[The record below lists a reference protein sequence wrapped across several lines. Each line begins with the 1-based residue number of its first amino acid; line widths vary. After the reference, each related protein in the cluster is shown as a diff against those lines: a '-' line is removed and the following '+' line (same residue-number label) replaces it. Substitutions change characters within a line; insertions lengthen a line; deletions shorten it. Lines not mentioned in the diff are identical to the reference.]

1 MDIKGKVAMV
11 TGGAAG
17 IGRAY
22 CEELLKNGAKVS
34 ICDINEEVG
43 VKLADLLGAK
53 FGNVKVIFCPCDV
66 TDYPQFQDA
75 FRKTIAAFGGLDIVV
90 NNAGVFNDRFWEF
103 EVDVNLNGVIRG
115 TLLAMQLMGKDK
127 GGRGGTVVV
136 TSSTMGYKPCP
147 SMPIYTATKH
157 ALIGFIRS
165 FGDPYH
171 TNLTGIRVIALC
183 PGMTL
188 TDAIP
193 EDVKLALLS
202 PNFIHLWDKD
212 VASQAPQAAQSV
224 GRALIHV
231 LQKAQSGSVWVAENN
246 KSAKEV
252 KFPNF

>member
-1 MDIKGKVAMV
+1 
-11 TGGAAG
+11 
-17 IGRAY
+17 
-22 CEELLKNGAKVS
+22 
-34 ICDINEEVG
+34 
-43 VKLADLLGAK
+43 
-53 FGNVKVIFCPCDV
+53 
-66 TDYPQFQDA
+66 
-75 FRKTIAAFGGLDIVV
+75 
-90 NNAGVFNDRFWEF
+90 
-103 EVDVNLNGVIRG
+103 
-115 TLLAMQLMGKDK
+115 MQLMGKDK

-252 KFPNF
+252 KFPNL